1 MSKINCIFVIMIK
14 IKFKSNVD
22 FTNSSETF
30 KATEWQYIYKDGRI
44 IKKNV
49 LALDVIDN
57 WNGIDISVQKT
68 IWDGYTLD
76 FDLNESQANLLTIL
90 ATCNTI
96 VIEDIDNNLTLDV
109 DNSNSE
115 YFTYELG
122 DLLGQTT
129 NYKVIINFRSNKK
142 IINLQVATEQISYLK
157 INTNYYYS
165 DNDVI
170 ITIDTPKI
178 ETVEDNNGLKKSVSS
193 DYKKLLSLVFYLD
206 ENDKN
211 NLVDDMANNDI
222 SNITINDGT
231 TTYDVLENVII
242 TPDNL
247 GLDLF
252 KCVVP
257 CVIDANRNYL

>member
-1 MSKINCIFVIMIK
+1 MIK
-14 IKFKSNVD
+14 IKFKSNVN

-49 LALDVIDN
+49 LALDIIDN
-57 WNGIDISVQKT
+57 WNGRDISVQKT

-76 FDLNESQANLLTIL
+76 FNLNESQANLMTIL
-90 ATCNTI
+90 SACNTI

-115 YFTYELG
+115 YFTYEMG
-122 DLLGQTT
+122 DLLGLTT
-129 NYKVIINFRSNKK
+129 NYKAIINFRANKK
-142 IINLQVATEQISYLK
+142 VINLQVATEQLSYLK
-157 INTNYYYS
+157 INTNFYYS

-170 ITIDTPKI
+170 FATDTPEI
-178 ETVEDNNGLKKSVSS
+178 ETVDDNKGLKKSVSS
-193 DYKKLLSLVFYLD
+193 DYKRLLSLVFYLG

-222 SNITINDGT
+222 SNISVNDGT
-231 TTYDVLENVII
+231 TTYNVLENVIV

-252 KCVVP
+252 KCDVP
-257 CVIDANRNYL
+257 CVIDADRNYL